1 MKLFFGEND
10 YTRNQGKILTYQY
23 RFDKCVLDLFFNE
36 NSNELIFYDI
46 RKRDYYG
53 FLSIKKCIF
62 EVNLRKIKLYK
73 S

>member
-10 YTRNQGKILTYQY
+10 YTRKHGKILTYQY

-36 NSNELIFYDI
+36 NSNKLIFYDI
-46 RKRDYYG
+46 RKRDYDG
-53 FLSIKKCIF
+53 SLSIKKCLF